1 MLVRLATCGTITV
14 VTNEVRADETQGLT
28 SSDCTSAVSLIR
40 LGYWDGPHTTPG
52 WPDPREFVDPTWD
65 RDERDEVYQY
75 LLQGTVVRAYMGNST
90 CRFCGERVGSLE
102 FTDRVYAWPE
112 GLAHYVRQ
120 HSVRLPSAV
129 VEHVRK
135 TMEHLE
141 RLPVDDAWWRDQAR
155 RPLDR

>member
-1 MLVRLATCGTITV
+1 MLVRLATYGTITV
-14 VTNEVRADETQGLT
+14 VNEDVRANEAQGRTL
-28 SSDCTSAVSLIR
+28 SDGTFRGSLIR

-52 WPDPREFVDPTWD
+52 WPDPRGFVDPTWD
-65 RDERDEVYQY
+65 TDERDEVYQY
-75 LLQGTVVRAYMGNST
+75 LLQGIVVRAYMGSSA

-102 FTDRVYAWPE
+102 FTGRVYAWPE
-112 GLAHYVRQ
+112 GLAHYVRE

-141 RLPVDDAWWRDQAR
+141 RLPVDDAWWRERASWR
-155 RPLDR
+155 